1 MISHDFSRFLAIS
14 HDFSRFLTL
23 YHTIPYP
30 TTMQQVNLG
39 EFLKHVEGLE
49 HDIPV
54 GKIGRKVQVR
64 KSYTREFKLQT
75 LNLLH
80 TGRVKR
86 DGKWIKISKREV
98 ARSVGVAPATLRD
111 WEKTEDK
118 ISKSPK
124 GSRRLYEAKRG
135 GRAFWPEMERELV
148 KEFTIARNKGVCINR
163 GWFLRLVQLS

>member
-1 MISHDFSRFLAIS
+1 
-14 HDFSRFLTL
+14 
-23 YHTIPYP
+23 
-30 TTMQQVNLG
+30 MQQVNLG

-54 GKIGRKVQVR
+54 GKIGRKVQVL
-64 KSYTREFKLQT
+64 KSYTRKFKLQT

-124 GSRRLYEAKRG
+124 GSRRLYETLH
-135 GRAFWPEMERELV
+135 PL
-148 KEFTIARNKGVCINR
+148 
-163 GWFLRLVQLS
+163 

>member
-1 MISHDFSRFLAIS
+1 MIHDFTISHF
-14 HDFSRFLTL
+14 TV
-23 YHTIPYP
+23 PYP
-30 TTMQQVNLG
+30 ARMQQVNLG

-54 GKIGRKVQVR
+54 GKIVETWKTQRKVQVR

-86 DGKWIKISKREV
+86 DGKWIKMSKREI

-111 WEKTEDK
+111 WEKTQDQ

-124 GSRRLYEAKRG
+124 GSRRLYEANRG
-135 GRAFWPEMERELV
+135 GRAAFWPEMEKELV
-148 KEFTIARNKGVCINR
+148 KEFTIARNKGVSINR
-163 GWFLRLVQLS
+163 GWFLRLVHEFTIAFIH